1 MGRVVLELSR
11 CFSTAEE
18 EENDR
23 RAMDIGGPTNVR
35 HVAHVTFDRFNGFLG
50 LPSEFEPDV
59 PRKAPSAR
67 LVLTRLLLIGFEL
80 EALVIP

>member
-1 MGRVVLELSR
+1 M
-11 CFSTAEE
+11 

-23 RAMDIGGPTNVR
+23 PAMDIGGPTNIR

-67 LVLTRLLLIGFEL
+67 FRLSSSSLNSLRIDFES
-80 EALVIP
+80 